1 MNISRILA
9 AIQRTS
15 HLSNKKMRA
24 TYGELYTLKFEERLK
39 ELRLNSK
46 LATLS
51 KIAEIK
57 GIACPIK
64 GVSDK
69 IVET

>member
-1 MNISRILA
+1 
-9 AIQRTS
+9 
-15 HLSNKKMRA
+15 MRA

-69 IVET
+69 IVKT